1 MDMELYVTKH
11 RMLQDFLAKIG
22 ELLKKPVDKRTAEA
36 ISDEINKM
44 TGVLNMHLASEDGFV
59 YPALLQHADAKIR
72 TMTERYMAEMR
83 TLSAAYADFY
93 AEYNTPS
100 KILADTARFQA
111 AFQKIRDALSLR
123 MEREEKELYA
133 FMA

>member
-1 MDMELYVTKH
+1 
-11 RMLQDFLAKIG
+11 
-22 ELLKKPVDKRTAEA
+22 
-36 ISDEINKM
+36 
-44 TGVLNMHLASEDGFV
+44 
-59 YPALLQHADAKIR
+59 
-72 TMTERYMAEMR
+72 MAEMR

-123 MEREEKELYA
+123 MEREEKELYV

>member
-1 MDMELYVTKH
+1 
-11 RMLQDFLAKIG
+11 MLQDFLAKIG
-22 ELLKKPVDKRTAEA
+22 ELLKKPVDKRAAEA

-123 MEREEKELYA
+123 MEREEKELYV